1 MSSCQVLPPVS
12 RAFTFSVP
20 WKPSPNTVS
29 PEHFTHINS
38 AICGMGLVGALWQEA
53 EPAAEA
59 PRRHVWERRRTVSHE
74 SAQATSSSDV
84 GYASGSVP
92 AARGSVPV
100 PAPTAAASGS
110 VLPPAAVSV
119 PVLPTKRGRLIIRSA
134 ALHQNI
140 NNCDVFVNLVA
151 QTTTLFNETMDDGR
165 SEAVQEQVLDHRL
178 RTLLHNVKN
187 VIRRQLSEKRGSGVR
202 VVIQSHRGKHRS
214 VAMAEVLGQECA
226 AFAEVQVWHMAV
238 GRWDAS
244 YPVPPVDMEPA
255 PKNGLVFQPDTRN
268 AN

>member
-1 MSSCQVLPPVS
+1 
-12 RAFTFSVP
+12 
-20 WKPSPNTVS
+20 
-29 PEHFTHINS
+29 
-38 AICGMGLVGALWQEA
+38 
-53 EPAAEA
+53 
-59 PRRHVWERRRTVSHE
+59 
-74 SAQATSSSDV
+74 
-84 GYASGSVP
+84 
-92 AARGSVPV
+92 
-100 PAPTAAASGS
+100 
-110 VLPPAAVSV
+110 
-119 PVLPTKRGRLIIRSA
+119 
-134 ALHQNI
+134 
-140 NNCDVFVNLVA
+140 
-151 QTTTLFNETMDDGR
+151 MDDGR